1 MKADLDATIENL
13 SNDLQSSAGSNVF
26 TESPVQ
32 KPEVP
37 APTQAEMEWF
47 YSALSKSKTKPV
59 VLSLI
64 PPYAYSYVLLSR
76 KIPSVMDLLDK
87 NNLELPYNELIKLCQ
102 STNIDITEEQIAQVQ
117 KDTISQASGT
127 NFFKHR
133 AGRIGASQSKAAA
146 HSDPAL
152 P

>member
-37 APTQAEMEWF
+37 TPTQAEMECF
-47 YSALSKSKTKPV
+47 YSDLSKSKTKPV

-64 PPYAYSYVLLSR
+64 PLNAYSYMLLSR
-76 KIPSVMDLLDK
+76 KIPSVMDLFDK
-87 NNLELPYNELIKLCQ
+87 NNLELPYN
-102 STNIDITEEQIAQVQ
+102 
-117 KDTISQASGT
+117 
-127 NFFKHR
+127 
-133 AGRIGASQSKAAA
+133 
-146 HSDPAL
+146 
-152 P
+152 